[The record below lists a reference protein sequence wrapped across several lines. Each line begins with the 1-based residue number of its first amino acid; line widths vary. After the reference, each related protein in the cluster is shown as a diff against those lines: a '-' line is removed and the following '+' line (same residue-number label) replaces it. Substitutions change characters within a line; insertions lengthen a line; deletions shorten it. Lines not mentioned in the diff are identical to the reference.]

1 MGDIEVDGFD
11 DGTPEEEG
19 DTLGGGV
26 SSMQCKKPV
35 PLRIEVVS
43 EREENVRRY
52 VLCNSYDEMT
62 SPELGTYS

>member
-26 SSMQCKKPV
+26 SSMQCKKPTTSMHRMIKNMV
-35 PLRIEVVS
+35 IYTFNTLLKCPDRLRI
-43 EREENVRRY
+43 RE
-52 VLCNSYDEMT
+52 LM
-62 SPELGTYS
+62 